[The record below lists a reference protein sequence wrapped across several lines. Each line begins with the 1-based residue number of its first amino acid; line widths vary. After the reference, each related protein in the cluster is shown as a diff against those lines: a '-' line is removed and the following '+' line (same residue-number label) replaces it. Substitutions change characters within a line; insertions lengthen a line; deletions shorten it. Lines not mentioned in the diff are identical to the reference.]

1 MSLIESYRAHAAAQ
15 REAAAKTNL
24 PNRRSMHERSAMTWE
39 AMAANAE
46 DTVAR
51 TQVNEAAKARS

>member
-1 MSLIESYRAHAAAQ
+1 MSLIESYRAQAAAQ

-24 PNRRSMHERSAMTWE
+24 PNRRLMHERSAMTWE
-39 AMAANAE
+39 AMAASAE

-51 TQVNEAAKARS
+51 TRVNEAAKALG